1 MDRDYHKTL
10 FFPFERGEVATPG
23 AGESA
28 LIIGALHPVRLPA
41 NWTASTDWI
50 QGLRPNFLAL
60 ERAGVNVSPE
70 FDGQDYDAILILAG
84 RHRGQ
89 NEAWIGEALRRARLG
104 GFVVVAGGKHEGID
118 SLKKRLAPNI
128 AIEGSLSKFHGTVFW
143 FRAPPVI
150 PDGLV
155 AATGSTV
162 EKNADDFFTAP
173 GMFAHK
179 KADPGSKL
187 LAECLPSGLTGSAA
201 DFGAGWGYLSAAL
214 LRSSPGLASLEL
226 FEADFSA
233 LQAARL
239 NIEPLAGSTRLAFH
253 WADLLQE
260 QPARRFD
267 LIVMNPPFH
276 AGRAA
281 EPDIGAGMIAA
292 ASKAL
297 KPGGHLYMVA
307 NRNLPYEKTL
317 KASFARAE
325 EIRNEDGYKVIH
337 ARR

>member
-10 FFPFERGEVATPG
+10 FYPFERSEIRTPG
-23 AGESA
+23 AGEKA
-28 LIIGALHPVRLPA
+28 LIVGALHPVGLPRDWA
-41 NWTASTDWI
+41 AKTDWV
-50 QGLRPNFLAL
+50 QGLRPNFLAF
-60 ERAGVNVSPE
+60 ERAGLDVSPE
-70 FDGQDYDAILILAG
+70 FAGRDYDAIAILCG

-89 NEAWIGEALRRARLG
+89 NEAWIGEALQRTRMG
-104 GFVVVAGGKHEGID
+104 GLILVAGGKQEGID
-118 SLKKRLAPNI
+118 SLKKRLAPSV
-128 AIEGSLSKFHGTVFW
+128 AIEGSLSKSHGTAFW
-143 FRAPPVI
+143 FRAPSEI
-150 PDGLV
+150 PDGLI
-155 AATGSTV
+155 AAKASPF
-162 EKNADDFFTAP
+162 EKNSDGFFTAP

-179 KADPGSKL
+179 KADPGSIL
-187 LAECLPSGLTGSAA
+187 LAQCLPSGVIGSAA

-214 LRSSPGLASLEL
+214 LRSSPELSSLDI

-239 NIEPLAGSTRLAFH
+239 NVEPLAGGARLEFH

-267 LIVMNPPFH
+267 LVVMNPPFH

-281 EPDIGAGMIAA
+281 EPDIGAGMIEA
-292 ASKAL
+292 ASRAL
-297 KPGGHLYMVA
+297 KPGGHLFMVA

-317 KASFARAE
+317 KASFARVE

-337 ARR
+337 GRR